1 MDMSKRLATLVVDH
15 TTYRYWDMT
24 SVGVER
30 LRALPYSLR
39 LLVENLMRSCAEGK
53 CGWERV
59 EAVLHSHSNDS
70 SGEIPFFPHR
80 VLMQDF
86 TGVPAI
92 ADLCALRDAVAEAG
106 GDPALI
112 NPGIA
117 VDLAVDH
124 SVQMDWH
131 GRTDALE
138 HNVELEYQRNTE
150 RYRLLK
156 WAQGAFSN
164 LRIVPPNSG
173 ICHQVNLEHLAD
185 VTVDQD
191 GLVHPDSVVG
201 TDSHTTMI
209 NGLGVMGWGVGGI
222 EAEAAML
229 GEPYW
234 MHVPR
239 VVGVRLRGKLN
250 PACTP
255 TDVVLTATQMLRSH
269 GVVESFVEYFGEALS
284 SLGVA
289 DRAMIANMSPEY
301 GATMGYFPI
310 DERTIEYLHLTGRHS
325 QAILTEAYAKA
336 TMLFY
341 DPEHEPVY
349 DDVLELDLASVEP
362 SIAGPARPQDRIP
375 LKRAAETI
383 KQAIPALHSATVSID
398 GNTHELTDGAVA
410 IAAITSC
417 TNTSNPTVTLGAAL
431 LARNALFKGLR
442 AKAWVKTSFAPG
454 SRVVEDYL
462 SKAGLLTSLEQLGFH
477 IAAYGCGTCIG
488 NSGPLVE
495 GVEQANTAGKVVLAA
510 ALSGNRNFEGRIHAR
525 VGASFLMSPP
535 LVVAYALAGRMDIDF
550 ASEPLGTD
558 TTGKA
563 VYLADIWPDSDEV
576 ERLMADHV
584 TASAFSERYRDVF
597 IGDSRWRK
605 LPVAHG
611 TTYAWQTD
619 STYIARPPF
628 VDHLDKATLGFASI
642 RQARVLLAMG
652 DSVTTDHISPAGSI
666 DPASPAGLYLTQAG
680 VPQEQFNS
688 YGSRRGNHEVMVRG
702 TFANIRIKQALSAPS
717 TGGLTRMERGGKLM
731 AVYDAAM
738 AYQASGIPTIILA
751 GKEYGTGSSRDW
763 AAKGPK
769 LLGVQAVLARSF
781 ERIHRS
787 NLVGMGILPLEF
799 TSGQSRESLGLDGY
813 ERYDIEIPSDLAPR
827 AVLTVRAV
835 CDDGQEKSFQVRC
848 RIDSDI
854 ELAYYRNGGILP
866 YVVRTKLG
874 WN

>member
-462 SKAGLLTSLEQLGFH
+462 SNAGLLTSLEQLGFH

-510 ALSGNRNFEGRIHAR
+510 ALSGNRNFEGRISPHAK
-525 VGASFLMSPP
+525 ANYLASPP
-535 LVVAYALAGRMDIDF
+535 LVVAYALAGTVDLDLEH
-550 ASEPLGTD
+550 EPLGVDPNGMPVFLRDLWPTAKEV
-558 TTGKA
+558 KA
-563 VYLADIWPDSDEV
+563 AL
-576 ERLMADHV
+576 RKV
-584 TASAFSERYRDVF
+584 TPAMYRKAYSTVFQGSELWDGVPAPRGETF
-597 IGDSRWRK
+597 
-605 LPVAHG
+605 
-611 TTYAWQTD
+611 AWD
-619 STYIARPPF
+619 PASTYIRKVPFFDGMAEEAGGPAPIRGARA
-628 VDHLDKATLGFASI
+628 LA
-642 RQARVLLAMG
+642 VLG
-652 DSVTTDHISPAGSI
+652 DSITTDHISPAGEI
-666 DPASPAGLYLTQAG
+666 PADSVAGQYLISLG
-680 VPQEQFNS
+680 VGEDAFNS
-688 YGSRRGNHEVMVRG
+688 YGARRGNHEVMVRG
-702 TFANIRIKQALSAPS
+702 TFANPRLRNELAGGREGGYTTLQPDGTPMDIHSACEEY
-717 TGGLTRMERGGKLM
+717 RRRGVPL
-731 AVYDAAM
+731 
-738 AYQASGIPTIILA
+738 IILA

-763 AAKGPK
+763 AAKGPY
-769 LLGVQAVLARSF
+769 LLGVRAVIAESF

-787 NLVGMGILPLEF
+787 NLVGMGIIPLQFEP
-799 TSGQSRESLGLDGY
+799 GQGVRSLGLDGT
-813 ERYDIEIPSDLAPR
+813 EEFDVELEFKPR
-827 AVLTVRAV
+827 ALAKVTARKGGKGIEFNAIV
-835 CDDGQEKSFQVRC
+835 
-848 RIDSDI
+848 RIDTPV
-854 ELAYYRNGGILP
+854 EVEYLRNGGILQT
-866 YVVRTKLG
+866 VLRKLTA
-874 WN
+874 